1 MDSMEVRCSAN
12 YHSTFWDIDSIRALL
27 ARSNCTAAAI
37 VDFLHICGWLQA
49 LSHDHHKRLKET
61 VQRRLQDITQPHHL
75 LGLIDAV
82 QRLGVAYRFEVEI
95 SDALDGLHSENT
107 KHAIKDSLHHT
118 SLYFRL
124 LRQHG
129 CNLSSDIFNKF
140 KKEGGG
146 FKASLCEDAMGL
158 LSMYEAAHLGVKG
171 EAILEE
177 AQVFS
182 TANLKILMERVER
195 KLADR
200 IEHAL
205 EIPLYWRA
213 SRPEAR
219 WYIDAYEKEDGRID
233 DLVDFAKLDF
243 NMVQMVYQTELEE
256 LSMWWELL
264 GLPEKMGFFR
274 DRLMENYLLAIGM
287 VVEPQYSQCRIAIT
301 KAIVLIT
308 VMDDFYDV
316 HGLPDEL
323 KVFTDIVNRW
333 DLEGIDQL
341 PEYMKLYYLALYNT
355 TNETAYIILK
365 EKGFNATHYLKKL
378 WAMQSNSYFREAQ
391 WFNSGY
397 TPKFDEYLDNAL
409 VSVGVPLVLGLSYPM
424 IQQQISKAEIDL
436 IPEDLNLLRWASIIF
451 RLYNDLATSK
461 AEQQRGDV
469 PKSIQCYMHETGSS
483 EEVARNHIR
492 DLISDAWKEL
502 NAECLKPTSLSK
514 HYVGVAPNS
523 ARSGVLMYHHDFDG
537 IADPRSRT
545 NAHITSI
552 FFEPVALKESINL
565 G

>member
-1 MDSMEVRCSAN
+1 MDSMEVRRSAN

-27 ARSNCTAAAI
+27 ARRDCTVAA
-37 VDFLHICGWLQA
+37 A
-49 LSHDHHKRLKET
+49 LSHDHHKRLKERI
-61 VQRRLQDITQPHHL
+61 QRRLQDITQPHHL

-82 QRLGVAYRFEVEI
+82 QRLGVAYQFEEEI
-95 SDALDGLHSENT
+95 SDALHGLHSENT
-107 KHAIKDSLHHT
+107 EHAIKDSLHHT

-158 LSMYEAAHLGVKG
+158 LSLYEAAHLGVKS

-182 TANLKILMERVER
+182 TSNLKILMERVER

-200 IEHAL
+200 IDHAL

-213 SRPEAR
+213 PRVEAR
-219 WYIDAYEKEDGRID
+219 WYIDVYEKEDGRID
-233 DLVDFAKLDF
+233 DLLDFAKLDF
-243 NMVQMVYQTELEE
+243 NRVQMLYQTELKE

-274 DRLMENYLLAIGM
+274 DRLLESHLFSIGV
-287 VVEPQYSQCRIAIT
+287 VVEPQYSQCRVAIT
-301 KAIVLIT
+301 KALVLFT
-308 VMDDFYDV
+308 AMDDFYDV
-316 HGLPDEL
+316 HGLPEEL
-323 KVFTDIVNRW
+323 KVFTDTVNRW

-397 TPKFDEYLDNAL
+397 IPKFDEYLDNAL
-409 VSVGVPLVLGLSYPM
+409 VSVGVPLLLGLSYPM
-424 IQQQISKAEIDL
+424 IQQHISKAEIDL

-483 EEVARNHIR
+483 EEVAANHIR

-537 IADPRSRT
+537 FASPHSRT

-552 FFEPVALKESINL
+552 FFEPVPLKESINL

>member
-1 MDSMEVRCSAN
+1 MDFMEVRRAGN

-27 ARSNCTAAAI
+27 ARRDFTA
-37 VDFLHICGWLQA
+37 VTA
-49 LSHDHHKRLKET
+49 LSYDHHKRLKET
-61 VQRRLQDITQPHHL
+61 IQRRLRDFTQPHHL

-82 QRLGVAYRFEVEI
+82 QHLGVAYQFEQEI
-95 SDALDGLHSENT
+95 SDALNGLHSEDT
-107 KHAIKDSLHHT
+107 EHAIKDSLHHT

-146 FKASLCEDAMGL
+146 FKASLCEDAVGL
-158 LSMYEAAHLGVKG
+158 LSMYEAAHLGVEG

-177 AQVFS
+177 AKVFS
-182 TANLKILMERVER
+182 TANLKIMMERVE
-195 KLADR
+195 KKIADR

-205 EIPLYWRA
+205 EIPLHWRA
-213 SRPEAR
+213 PRVEAR
-219 WYIDAYEKEDGRID
+219 PYIDVYEKEDGKID
-233 DLVDFAKLDF
+233 DLLDFAKLDF
-243 NMVQMVYQTELEE
+243 NMVQMAYRTELKE

-264 GLPEKMGFFR
+264 ALPEKLGFFR
-274 DRLMENYLLAIGM
+274 DRLLENYLFAIGV
-287 VVEPQYSQCRIAIT
+287 VVEPQYSLCRIVIT
-301 KAIVLIT
+301 KAMVLIT
-308 VMDDFYDV
+308 AMDDIYDV

-323 KVFTDIVNRW
+323 KVFTDTVNRW

-397 TPKFDEYLDNAL
+397 IPKFDEYLDNAL

-424 IQQQISKAEIDL
+424 IQQHISKAEIDL

-483 EEVARNHIR
+483 EEVAANHIR

-514 HYVGVAPNS
+514 HYVGLTLNS

-537 IADPRSRT
+537 FGVPRSRT
-545 NAHITSI
+545 SAHITSI
-552 FFEPVALKESINL
+552 FFEPVPLKESINL

>member
-1 MDSMEVRCSAN
+1 MDSMEVRRSAI

-27 ARSNCTAAAI
+27 ARRDCTAAA
-37 VDFLHICGWLQA
+37 A
-49 LSHDHHKRLKET
+49 LSPDHHKRLKERI
-61 VQRRLQDITQPHHL
+61 QRRLQDITQPHHL

-82 QRLGVAYRFEVEI
+82 QRLGVAYQFEEEI
-95 SDALDGLHSENT
+95 SDALHGLHSENT
-107 KHAIKDSLHHT
+107 EHAIKDSLHHT

-158 LSMYEAAHLGVKG
+158 LSLYEAVRLSVKG

-182 TANLKILMERVER
+182 IANLKILMERVER

-213 SRPEAR
+213 PRLEAR
-219 WYIDAYEKEDGRID
+219 WYIDVYEKEDGRID
-233 DLVDFAKLDF
+233 DLLDFAKLDF
-243 NMVQMVYQTELEE
+243 NRVQMLYQTELKE

-264 GLPEKMGFFR
+264 GLPAKMGFFR
-274 DRLMENYLLAIGM
+274 DRLLENHLFSIAV
-287 VVEPQYSQCRIAIT
+287 VVEPQYSQCRVAIT
-301 KAIVLIT
+301 KAIVLMT
-308 VMDDFYDV
+308 AMDDFYDV

-323 KVFTDIVNRW
+323 KVFTDTVNRW

-378 WAMQSNSYFREAQ
+378 WAMQSNAYFREAQ

-397 TPKFDEYLDNAL
+397 IPKFDEYLDNAL
-409 VSVGVPLVLGLSYPM
+409 VSVGAPFVLGLSYPM
-424 IQQQISKAEIDL
+424 IQQQISKEEIDL

-451 RLYNDLATSK
+451 RLYDDLATSK

-483 EEVARNHIR
+483 EEVAANHIR
-492 DLISDAWKEL
+492 DLISDAWKEV

-537 IADPRSRT
+537 FASPHGRT

-552 FFEPVALKESINL
+552 FFEPVPLKESINL